1 MSLLWGWR
9 QKSLPHTIAEDQEW
23 SISVV
28 QVQLFYGHAPSIMTI
43 LWSWPTWK
51 GKGWEKHVSW
61 VLARVVSFLSLLLS
75 SPCFSLPHSP
85 LLFLGFHLSPPFPPF
100 FLKYYRL
107 IFKCLHPPLQPS
119 SWGSAPALLLFT
131 CYHLSPQNS
140 DLIRSLSC
148 SKTPVASKLLLN
160 SCLCS
165 VAQSYLT
172 LCNPKDCSPPG
183 SSVHGIFQAR
193 IVEWVAISFSTG
205 AWAPSYQ
212 PSSPGP
218 SHWHMR
224 WGAACLLSEPMVHPL
239 CVYSCCFFCL
249 NAHLLHPY

>member
-1 MSLLWGWR
+1 M
-9 QKSLPHTIAEDQEW
+9 
-23 SISVV
+23 
-28 QVQLFYGHAPSIMTI
+28 
-43 LWSWPTWK
+43 
-51 GKGWEKHVSW
+51 SW
-61 VLARVVSFLSLLLS
+61 VLARVVSFLSLLLSS

-85 LLFLGFHLSPPFPPF
+85 LLFLGFHLSPPFSPF
-100 FLKYYRL
+100 FLKFYRL

-119 SWGSAPALLLFT
+119 SWGSAPALLLCT

-183 SSVHGIFQAR
+183 SSVHGIFLAR
-193 IVEWVAISFSTG
+193 ILDWVSISFSRG
-205 AWAPSYQ
+205 F
-212 PSSPGP
+212 SSPRDQTWV
-218 SHWHMR
+218 S
-224 WGAACLLSEPMVHPL
+224 
-239 CVYSCCFFCL
+239 CVSCIADRFFT
-249 NAHLLHPY
+249 H